1 MSSKYILVVDDEALM
16 RESLKMTLER
26 KRYKV
31 DVAKDVQEAIALLTG
46 MEYDLILSDIRMPGG
61 SGLDVLEAAR
71 SKSPETVVVMMTAYG
86 TIENNVEA
94 MRKGAFAY
102 IVKPFSADEV
112 ELVVEKVFEY
122 QHLRQENRLLRS
134 ELETRY
140 SFSNMVGKSP
150 GMQDIFS
157 FIEVVAQSRSTV
169 LVS

>member
-1 MSSKYILVVDDEALM
+1 
-16 RESLKMTLER
+16 
-26 KRYKV
+26 
-31 DVAKDVQEAIALLTG
+31 
-46 MEYDLILSDIRMPGG
+46 
-61 SGLDVLEAAR
+61 
-71 SKSPETVVVMMTAYG
+71 MMTAYG

-169 LVS
+169 LVSGESGTGKELVARAIHYNSPRKDAPFIKINCAAVPDQLMESELFGH